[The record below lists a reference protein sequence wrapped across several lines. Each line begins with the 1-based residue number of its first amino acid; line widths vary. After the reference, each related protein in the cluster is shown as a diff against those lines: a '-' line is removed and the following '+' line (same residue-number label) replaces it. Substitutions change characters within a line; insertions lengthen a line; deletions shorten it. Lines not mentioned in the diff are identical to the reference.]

1 MNNMHSSGLAL
12 LLSITAVTPLL
23 ADEAE
28 VVGARS
34 AQAAL
39 ATEQRPVPRPH
50 HPTSPQAPRQP

>member
-1 MNNMHSSGLAL
+1 MNNMLSNGLAL

-23 ADEAE
+23 ADEAV

-34 AQAAL
+34 AQAAS
-39 ATEQRPVPRPH
+39 ATEQRPAPRPH